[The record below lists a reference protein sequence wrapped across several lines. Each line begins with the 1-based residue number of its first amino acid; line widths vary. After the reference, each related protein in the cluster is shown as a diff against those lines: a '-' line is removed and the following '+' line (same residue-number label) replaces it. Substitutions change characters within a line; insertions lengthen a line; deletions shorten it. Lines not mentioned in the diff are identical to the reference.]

1 MHVAIVMDGNGRW
14 AVDRGRPRVLGH
26 KRGAHRVTD
35 IVKCSPKLGIKVL
48 TLYAF
53 STENWKR
60 SAHEVESLMRIFRGY
75 LQNKYVS
82 LIENNVSVR
91 FIGDPSPIS
100 RDIQIQM
107 SNLQR
112 ESQDNNGLY
121 LNIAINYG
129 SRDEILRTT
138 KKILRHYKSKKIDL
152 ETFDERSYS
161 SFLDTHGL
169 PDPDLVIRTANEKRL
184 SNFLLWQTAYSE
196 FYFSPL
202 NWPDFFPK
210 DLQIA
215 IENFKCRERTF
226 GSIKK
231 SSNILKIKR

>member
-1 MHVAIVMDGNGRW
+1 MHVAIIMDGNGRW
-14 AVDRGRPRVLGH
+14 AVNKGRPRVFGH
-26 KRGAHRVTD
+26 KRGASRVTD
-35 IVKCSPKLGIKVL
+35 IVKCSPKLGIKIL

-91 FIGDPSPIS
+91 FIGDPTPIS
-100 RDIQIQM
+100 KDIQLQM

-112 ESQDNNGLY
+112 ESRDNTGLY

-129 SRDEILRTT
+129 SRDEILRSTR
-138 KKILRHYKSKKIDL
+138 KILQYFKNNNLNIDDL
-152 ETFDERSYS
+152 DENLYS
-161 SFLDTHGL
+161 NFLDTYNL

-196 FYFSPL
+196 FYFSSL
-202 NWPDFFPK
+202 NWPDFYPK
-210 DLQIA
+210 DLQVA
-215 IENFKCRERTF
+215 IDNFKYRERKF
-226 GSIKK
+226 GALKK
-231 SSNILKIKR
+231 VTTN

>member
-14 AVDRGRPRVLGH
+14 AVDKGRPRVFGH
-26 KRGAHRVTD
+26 KRGASRVTE
-35 IVKCSPKLGIKVL
+35 IVKCSPKLGIKIL

-75 LQNKYVS
+75 LQSKYVS

-100 RDIQIQM
+100 EDIQLQM
-107 SNLQR
+107 SNLQKDSR
-112 ESQDNNGLY
+112 SNTGLY

-129 SRDEILRTT
+129 SRDEIIRTT
-138 KKILRHYKSKKIDL
+138 KSIIRHFRENSLCSDDL
-152 ETFDERSYS
+152 NENLFSN
-161 SFLDTHGL
+161 FLDTQGF

-196 FYFSPL
+196 FYFSSL
-202 NWPDFFPK
+202 NWPDFYPK
-210 DLQIA
+210 DLKIA
-215 IENFKCRERTF
+215 IESYKFRVRTF
-226 GSIKK
+226 GTNKK
-231 SSNILKIKR
+231 VTSN